1 VTSSTGEPIVTQEL
15 TQTAPGEYTLR
26 LPAPAPGAYAVEV
39 RQERASGPLVEMAS
53 ITVPPS
59 PETLPAPGGASLL
72 ASIAARSNG
81 RILSLDDPAAVWD
94 ATTTGGSPLREHRA
108 VWYIPIGLAL
118 ALFVIDIATRMGVW
132 PLLRRLMIRSERA

>member
-1 VTSSTGEPIVTQEL
+1 
-15 TQTAPGEYTLR
+15 
-26 LPAPAPGAYAVEV
+26 
-39 RQERASGPLVEMAS
+39 MAS

-72 ASIAARSNG
+72 ASIAARTNG